1 MKKWEPHYNEYLEN
15 LSMKGYQ
22 EGYAARCMYNDILC
36 VIDKAKKRK
45 ITAQQKRELLNEL
58 CPGWSDGDIYDFMYG
73 TGSKRKKKYE
83 QLKKDNTATWKKY
96 MEEGKEEYFRNRDR
110 EEKYGEMQNK
120 IVDYAEQNQLLK
132 SREIAETYHYGVVIT
147 MARRMM
153 EYGNDFHY
161 AATCLKEWNLLDEE
175 ELMKIARIMER
186 ASFDRYRKKL
196 KDYVKGKITEKEY
209 RSMGEERLAI
219 LVDIMVEL
227 IYRMYIRGE
236 ENIDTLEEILKETE
250 HPFRILMKLESALRE
265 YLSNIYQI
273 IAARSYPVEVILQ
286 ILGYPALNF
295 EEYEERVFKM
305 RMDVG
310 KLISSY
316 HSNYPN
322 RLLYPY

>member
-1 MKKWEPHYNEYLEN
+1 MKKWEDHYDEYFDN

-22 EGYAARCMYNDILC
+22 EGYATGRMCFDIRY
-36 VIDKAKKRK
+36 IINKAKKGK
-45 ITAQQKRELLNEL
+45 ITEQQKRESLNEL
-58 CPGWSDGDIYDFMYG
+58 CPGWSDGDIYELIYG
-73 TGSKRKKKYE
+73 TDSKRKKGHE
-83 QLKKDNTATWKKY
+83 QLKKDNTAIWKKY

-110 EEKYGEMQNK
+110 EEKYGELQNK

-132 SREIAETYHYGVVIT
+132 SRELAEKYHYGAVIT
-147 MARRMM
+147 MARRMA
-153 EYGNDFHY
+153 EYGNDFRY

-175 ELMKIARIMER
+175 ELMKIAGIMER
-186 ASFDRYRKKL
+186 ASFDRYRRKSN
-196 KDYVKGKITEKEY
+196 DYVKGKITEQEY
-209 RSMGEERLAI
+209 RSMGEKRLAT
-219 LVDIMVEL
+219 LVDTMVEL
-227 IYRMYIRGE
+227 IYRMYIQGE
-236 ENIDTLEEILKETE
+236 ENIDILAVMLKETD

-265 YLSNIYQI
+265 YLSDIYKI
-273 IAARSYPVEVILQ
+273 FAAKSYPVDVILQ